1 MNALS
6 PEQAPTLLEA
16 AAGDRLEALY
26 AFVVTTGVRQGE
38 LLALHWRDVDLEAG
52 ALP

>member
-1 MNALS
+1 MRCHPS
-6 PEQAPTLLEA
+6 RRTLLEA

-26 AFVVTTGVRQGE
+26 ARATTGMRQGE
-38 LLALHWRDVDLEAG
+38 LLAPHWRDVDLEAG